1 MNVPWHE
8 IFAIHVA
15 PLELIVR
22 GTLIYWFLFLVFRFV
37 MRRDVGSMAVSD
49 ILLLVIIADASQN
62 AMAAEYRSVTE
73 GLILISTIL
82 GWNFLLDW
90 AGWRFRWMQRFLQAP
105 RLLLVRDGHMV
116 EANMRRQLIT
126 PEDLMTK
133 LHEQGVEDPAQVKR
147 AWLEPD
153 GDISVIKSKP

>member
-1 MNVPWHE
+1 VNVPWHE

-37 MRRDVGSMAVSD
+37 MRHDVGSMAVSD
-49 ILLLVIIADASQN
+49 ILLLVIIADAAQN
-62 AMAAEYRSVTE
+62 AMSAEYRSVTE

-90 AGWRFRWMQRFLQAP
+90 AGWRFQSMRSFTQAP
-105 RLLLVRDGHMV
+105 RLLLVRDGRIM
-116 EANMRRQLIT
+116 EKNMRRQLIT

-133 LHEQGVEDPAQVKR
+133 LHEQGVDDPKQVRR

-153 GDISVIKSKP
+153 GDISVIKAKR

>member
-8 IFAIHVA
+8 MFAVQMA
-15 PLELIVR
+15 PLDLIIR
-22 GTLIYWFLFLVFRFV
+22 GTVIYWFLFLVFRFV

-62 AMAAEYRSVTE
+62 AMAAEYRSITE

-82 GWNFLLDW
+82 GWNLLLDW
-90 AGWRFRWMQRFLQAP
+90 LGWRFRPLRRFLTAA
-105 RLLLVRDGHMV
+105 RLLLIRDGRV
-116 EANMRRQLIT
+116 IEASLSRQFIT
-126 PEDLMTK
+126 NDELLAK
-133 LHEQGVEDPAQVKR
+133 LHEQGVESPAQVKR

-153 GDISVIKSKP
+153 GEISVIKAAR

>member
-1 MNVPWHE
+1 MNVSWHA
-8 IFAIHVA
+8 IFAVHVA
-15 PLELIVR
+15 PLELIIR
-22 GTLIYWFLFLVFRFV
+22 GTLIYWFLFLVFRFI
-37 MRRDVGSMAVSD
+37 MRRDIGSMAVSD
-49 ILLLVIIADASQN
+49 ILLLVIIADAAQN

-90 AGWRFRWMQRFLQAP
+90 AGWRFEWMRRFAQAP
-105 RLLLVRDGHMV
+105 RLLLVSDGRMI
-116 EANMRRQLIT
+116 EKNLRRQLIT

-133 LHEQGVEDPAQVKR
+133 LHEQGVDDPAQVKR

-153 GDISVIKSKP
+153 GDISVIKSKR

>member
-1 MNVPWHE
+1 M
-8 IFAIHVA
+8 A
-15 PLELIVR
+15 PLELVVR
-22 GTLIYWFLFLVFRFV
+22 GTLIYWFLFLVFRFI

-49 ILLLVIIADASQN
+49 ILLLVIIADAAQN

-90 AGWRFRWMQRFLQAP
+90 AGWRFARMRRFLQAQ
-105 RLLLVRDGHMV
+105 RLLLVSDGRMI
-116 EANMRRQLIT
+116 EKNMRRQLIT

-133 LHEQGVEDPAQVKR
+133 LHEQGVDDPGQVRR

-153 GDISVIKSKP
+153 GDISVIKAKR

>member
-1 MNVPWHE
+1 VDVQWHE
-8 IFAIHVA
+8 IFAVHVA
-15 PLELIVR
+15 PLELMVR

-49 ILLLVIIADASQN
+49 ILLLVIIADAAQN

-90 AGWRFRWMQRFLQAP
+90 AGWRFPWMRRFVQAP
-105 RLLLVRDGHMV
+105 RLLLVRDGRMM
-116 EANMRRQLIT
+116 EKNMRRQLIT
-126 PEDLMTK
+126 SEDLMTK
-133 LHEQGVEDPAQVKR
+133 LHEQGVDDPKQVRR

-153 GDISVIKSKP
+153 GDISVVKVKR